1 MNEFNERFLSE
12 VAYYKRPIGEFI
24 RKYAYSGEFSLLL
37 EDFFVNLKS
46 GEEQN
51 GNFLEEYLF
60 LSQDEK
66 RFVSDYLSMLGRGDS
81 ASQKAYFQSQKNF
94 LNQYKTKSV
103 EECKKYGDLY
113 VKLGFLLGLAILVL
127 IV

>member
-1 MNEFNERFLSE
+1 
-12 VAYYKRPIGEFI
+12 
-24 RKYAYSGEFSLLL
+24 L